1 MSRLSSCCEKSKLVY
16 RFLSQILLFLRNIPR
31 CSCFS
36 TLARDA
42 FFFSASSDN
51 SNLLVSV
58 EIFLTH
64 CGFEKE
70 KKNMNKT
77 NTSQVC
83 LLSKMLSKAELNSAF
98 APTVES
104 FSFSELFL
112 NLKLSKK
119 ETKYIH
125 FFFHFS

>member
-1 MSRLSSCCEKSKLVY
+1 
-16 RFLSQILLFLRNIPR
+16 
-31 CSCFS
+31 
-36 TLARDA
+36 
-42 FFFSASSDN
+42 
-51 SNLLVSV
+51 
-58 EIFLTH
+58 
-64 CGFEKE
+64 
-70 KKNMNKT
+70 MNKT

-98 APTVES
+98 APIVES

-125 FFFHFS
+125 FFFSFLLLAAIVAYYACKVLHTVFSFRMIECPCLGITSF